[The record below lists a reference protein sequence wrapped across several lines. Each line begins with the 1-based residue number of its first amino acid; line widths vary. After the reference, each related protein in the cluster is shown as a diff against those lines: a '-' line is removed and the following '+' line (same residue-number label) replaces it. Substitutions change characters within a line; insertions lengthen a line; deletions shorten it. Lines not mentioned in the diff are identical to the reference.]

1 MQAMP
6 GCCGDYDA
14 GGMAQGAMKGKKHF
28 GESGGLLGPVGPVD
42 PVGAYLWR
50 GEFSG
55 AGLGK

>member
-1 MQAMP
+1 MP